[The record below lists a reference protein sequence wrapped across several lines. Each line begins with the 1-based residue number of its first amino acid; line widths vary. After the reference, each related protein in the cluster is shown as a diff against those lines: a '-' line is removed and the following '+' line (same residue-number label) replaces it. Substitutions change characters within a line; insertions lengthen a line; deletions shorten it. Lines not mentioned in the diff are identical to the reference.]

1 MTFAKFGSLLS
12 DIKTVLNS
20 PNGIAM
26 LGLGFGSGLPY
37 PLIGSTLGFWL
48 SEISTP
54 LAVIGLFSWAM
65 LPYSLKILWAR
76 YLDTKKPFFFQ
87 HTNRRRTGWIILAQV
102 LVMISLGGLM
112 IAGYFKNVTM
122 MACFCFIAAFAG
134 ASQDISVDAF
144 RIESAMAFS
153 NPSEALTYYQF
164 GYRIA
169 LLLSDGIVFLL
180 ATHIG
185 WLEAYASMTI
195 LMLLP
200 ILAAY
205 KAMEPLLTPLSK
217 QSKPDDKVATTQKSV
232 DLEPSQTGPSK
243 WAWVLIFSVVAF
255 YRMPDV
261 IIYPMINPLY
271 HDVGISKD
279 FLAII
284 HLGVGVTS
292 SFFGIVV
299 AGASALRLGL
309 VKTMKVGAMLQF
321 IAVLTFAILAFSNGN
336 RTVAVLSG
344 SFENIASSFTGVA
357 LVLYMSQFISA
368 RHAASQYAALT
379 CIYSLF
385 GKLLSGLSG
394 LAIAHL
400 GDSGG
405 RLEAYGVFFLFA
417 GLTSLPA
424 IALLSLMP
432 RKYVDATTQEL
443 VAAS

>member
-1 MTFAKFGSLLS
+1 
-12 DIKTVLNS
+12 
-20 PNGIAM
+20 M

-37 PLIGSTLGFWL
+37 PLIGGTLGFWL

-102 LVMISLGGLM
+102 LVMISLIGLM

-122 MACFCFIAAFAG
+122 MACFCIIAAFAG

-185 WLEAYASMTI
+185 WPGSYASMTI

-205 KAMEPLLTPLSK
+205 RAVEPPLTPSCEQNK
-217 QSKPDDKVATTQKSV
+217 SDGKADTIQKSV
-232 DLEPSQTGPSK
+232 DLASHTNPSK
-243 WAWVLIFSVVAF
+243 WAWVLIFTVVAF

-279 FLAII
+279 FLAVI
-284 HLGVGVTS
+284 HLGVGVIS

-321 IAVLTFAILAFSNGN
+321 IAVLTFAILALSNGN

-368 RHAASQYAALT
+368 RQAASQYAALT

-400 GDSGG
+400 GEGGG
-405 RLEAYGVFFLFA
+405 RLEAYGVFFLFV

-432 RKYVDATTQEL
+432 RKYVDAPQQQLAT
-443 VAAS
+443 AS

>member
-1 MTFAKFGSLLS
+1 
-12 DIKTVLNS
+12 
-20 PNGIAM
+20 
-26 LGLGFGSGLPY
+26 
-37 PLIGSTLGFWL
+37 
-48 SEISTP
+48 
-54 LAVIGLFSWAM
+54 
-65 LPYSLKILWAR
+65 
-76 YLDTKKPFFFQ
+76 
-87 HTNRRRTGWIILAQV
+87 
-102 LVMISLGGLM
+102 M

-180 ATHIG
+180 ATQIG

-205 KAMEPLLTPLSK
+205 KAMEPLL
-217 QSKPDDKVATTQKSV
+217 ATTQKSV

-243 WAWVLIFSVVAF
+243 WAWILIFSVVAF

-271 HDVGISKD
+271 HDAGISKD

-284 HLGVGVTS
+284 HLGAGVIS

-357 LVLYMSQFISA
+357 LVLYMSQFISV

-405 RLEAYGVFFLFA
+405 RLEAYGVFFLFV

-424 IALLSLMP
+424 VALLSLMP
-432 RKYVDATTQEL
+432 RKYVDAPTQQL
-443 VAAS
+443 VATS

>member
-1 MTFAKFGSLLS
+1 
-12 DIKTVLNS
+12 
-20 PNGIAM
+20 
-26 LGLGFGSGLPY
+26 
-37 PLIGSTLGFWL
+37 
-48 SEISTP
+48 
-54 LAVIGLFSWAM
+54 
-65 LPYSLKILWAR
+65 
-76 YLDTKKPFFFQ
+76 
-87 HTNRRRTGWIILAQV
+87 
-102 LVMISLGGLM
+102 
-112 IAGYFKNVTM
+112 
-122 MACFCFIAAFAG
+122 
-134 ASQDISVDAF
+134 
-144 RIESAMAFS
+144 MAFS

-185 WLEAYASMTI
+185 WSASYASMTI

-205 KAMEPLLTPLSK
+205 RAIEPSFISSGKEIDLHDKTATAQRRVNLKLSK
-217 QSKPDDKVATTQKSV
+217 VSP
-232 DLEPSQTGPSK
+232 GK
-243 WAWVLIFSVVAF
+243 WAWVLIFLVVAF

-279 FLAII
+279 FLAAI
-284 HLGVGVTS
+284 HLGVGVIS

-299 AGASALRLGL
+299 AGASTIRFGL
-309 VKTMKVGAMLQF
+309 VKSMMVGAMLQF
-321 IAVLTFAILAFSNGN
+321 IAVLTFAILAFSGGSQL
-336 RTVAVLSG
+336 VAILSG

-368 RHAASQYAALT
+368 ERAASQYAALT
-379 CIYSLF
+379 CVYSLF

-400 GDSGG
+400 GEGG
-405 RLEAYGVFFLFA
+405 DRLEAYGVFFLFVS
-417 GLTSLPA
+417 LTSLPA

-432 RKYVDATTQEL
+432 RKYVDAPTHQLAT
-443 VAAS
+443 AS

>member
-1 MTFAKFGSLLS
+1 MFAKFGSFLF
-12 DIKTVLNS
+12 DVKTALKS

-48 SEISTP
+48 SELSTP

-76 YLDTKKPFFFQ
+76 YLDTQKPFFFQ
-87 HTNRRRTGWIILAQV
+87 HTHRRRTGWIVLAQV
-102 LVMISLGGLM
+102 LVMISLVGLM
-112 IAGYFKNVTM
+112 MAGYFKNVM
-122 MACFCFIAAFAG
+122 IMACFCIIAAFAG

-185 WLEAYASMTI
+185 WPASYASMTI

-205 KAMEPLLTPLSK
+205 KAVEPPFIPSR
-217 QSKPDDKVATTQKSV
+217 QSKSDDQACTTQKSV
-232 DLEPSQTGPSK
+232 DLEPSQTRPSK
-243 WAWVLIFSVVAF
+243 WAWGLIFSVVAF

-271 HDVGISKD
+271 HDAGISKD
-279 FLAII
+279 FLAVI
-284 HLGVGVTS
+284 HLGVGVIS
-292 SFFGIVV
+292 SFFGIVA

-368 RHAASQYAALT
+368 GRAASQYAALT
-379 CIYSLF
+379 CVYSLF

-400 GDSGG
+400 GQGGG
-405 RLEAYGVFFLFA
+405 RLDAYGVFFLFI

-424 IALLSLMP
+424 VALLSLMP
-432 RKYVDATTQEL
+432 RKYVDTPPQQL
-443 VAAS
+443 VTAR